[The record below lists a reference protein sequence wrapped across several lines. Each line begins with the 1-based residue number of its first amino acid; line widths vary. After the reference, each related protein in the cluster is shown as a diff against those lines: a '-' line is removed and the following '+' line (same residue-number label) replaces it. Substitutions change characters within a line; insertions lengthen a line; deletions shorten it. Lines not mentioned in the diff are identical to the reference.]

1 VDIRAKEDA
10 LNTFNTK
17 ISLVEDDFKSWV
29 RVQLP
34 RLVSGLPVS
43 EDCIADY
50 YDDTLYGPTSGAGV
64 SVSGNNMP
72 GLGLFL
78 VDSND
83 IIVLLSSG
91 GPIAAQLQQQMGLDR
106 TYALTQAVCA
116 IKAQQSVQEL
126 KISSLRDTN
135 AILKERNQTL
145 EAVLVQWKR
154 EIESIHTLGGSSST
168 DPVLQAQAAADTQQ
182 QYIQLYTLKAETD
195 IALQHRITELTQRL
209 QECEEAN
216 IEVNSKLAY
225 ANDRSLELQALF
237 DTVAGDEHKLK
248 HKTSQSIT
256 KLRLELENQHALEL
270 KKLRQAY
277 EQEKSSLVRELNA
290 VNHAVVEAE
299 EEARAE
305 RANTVP
311 IRLARAPTAADAAV
325 AVIEPVKNGDGSP
338 SSSSSSSTSSSPSSS
353 STYTTSSPH
362 SGTSSSYSSSSSSSS
377 SSSPD
382 SRGRPNQRRSPRS
395 RSGSRSGSSSSSS
408 SSSSRSS
415 SASSSTRTPP
425 AGRSKQARHVTD
437 DLAAKLSHAVSAV
450 AAANAK
456 SHKTSTGRH
465 RHHRKVSSKLLDT
478 RKVDKKLTK
487 YEEKGIWKQEFRKL
501 WSKYELEKRKSSSA
515 RKEVD
520 ELSQLLTA
528 QRVELEKHIG
538 VSAAAA
544 FQKHHGL
551 SVGTVFCVSRV

>member
-126 KISSLRDTN
+126 KISSLRDKN

-325 AVIEPVKNGDGSP
+325 AVIGPEKHGDGSP
-338 SSSSSSSTSSSPSSS
+338 SSSSTSSSPSSS

-382 SRGRPNQRRSPRS
+382 SRGRPHQRRSSRS

-544 FQKHHGL
+544 FQKHHGQWAL
-551 SVGTVFCVSRV
+551 FCVSRV

>member
-29 RVQLP
+29 SVQQP
-34 RLVSGLPVS
+34 RQVSGQPGSV
-43 EDCIADY
+43 DCFSDY
-50 YDDTLYGPTSGAGV
+50 DDDTLYGPTSGAGV

-126 KISSLRDTN
+126 KISSLRDKN

-325 AVIEPVKNGDGSP
+325 AVIGPEKHGDGSP
-338 SSSSSSSTSSSPSSS
+338 SSSSTSSSPSSS

-382 SRGRPNQRRSPRS
+382 SRGRPHQRRSSRS

-450 AAANAK
+450 TAANAK
-456 SHKTSTGRH
+456 SLKTSTGRH
-465 RHHRKVSSKLLDT
+465 RHHRKGSSKLLDT

-544 FQKHHGL
+544 FQKHHGQWAL
-551 SVGTVFCVSRV
+551 FCVSRV